1 MSEPTLYILMRTDMD
16 SMNAGKGMAQA
27 AHAANTFA
35 VEAGEDETNDAFF
48 MWQCQTQQS
57 FGTTI
62 VLGVDNAGQMKDIVE
77 AAREEGFHASVI
89 HDPSYPVRDGKVT
102 HLIPV
107 DTCAFVFTPCR
118 VSSPPPLVDRLGLH
132 P

>member
-1 MSEPTLYILMRTDMD
+1 MS

-27 AHAANTFA
+27 AHAANAFVRSMNESA
-35 VEAGEDETNDAFF
+35 RKEPVEVSQNIIAFRAWESQTN
-48 MWQCQTQQS
+48 QG

-62 VLGVDNAGQMKDIVE
+62 TLAVPTETDMIQLVRVARSLGYAAGVT
-77 AAREEGFHASVI
+77 

-107 DTCAFVFTPCR
+107 DTCAYIF
-118 VSSPPPLVDRLGLH
+118 SPDGSPWFLSTLPLH

>member
-1 MSEPTLYILMRTDMD
+1 MNPSLYILMRTDMA

-27 AHAANTFA
+27 AHAANQFLR
-35 VEAGEDETNDAFF
+35 DAADADDISVDTLP
-48 MWQCQTQQS
+48 WEEQARG

-62 VLGVDNAGQMKDIVE
+62 TLAVPTERAMKEAVD
-77 AAREEGFHASVI
+77 AARAEGFIAGVV
-89 HDPSYPVRDGKVT
+89 HDSTYPLRDGKVT

-107 DTCAFVFTPCR
+107 DTCAYVFTPCR
-118 VSSPPPLVDRLGLH
+118 AEHPVEALAGMSLH